1 MDWKS
6 LIQDLRSS
14 GLTQHEIAEKTGC
27 SQAYI
32 SDLSNGKRG
41 KSMSYEIGM
50 RLRDLHKAT
59 IRNSRAA

>member
-1 MDWKS
+1 MDWKA
-6 LIQDLRSS
+6 LIQDLRAS
-14 GLTQHEIAEKTGC
+14 GLTQYEIAEKTGC

-50 RLRDLHKAT
+50 RLRELHKAK
-59 IRNSRAA
+59 IRNSEAA